1 MRSCAAS
8 STTEPPAVEAI
19 LVNFFDLEVAQ
30 RYLPDILSGV
40 VVTLELAVLVV
51 VSGLVLGLLLAV
63 IRAFQIRPINF
74 VLVLF
79 VDVFRAVP
87 PLVIMILAYFALP
100 YAGVQ
105 FSGFVAAWL
114 SLMLVLAAFA
124 EEIYWAGILSVD
136 KGQWEAARST
146 GLTFF
151 DTLVH
156 VVLLQAVRMTIPP
169 LTNRTIAITKNTAL
183 ASVVAVQEI
192 LSQAG
197 AAQAFAANTT
207 PLTMASIAYLLI
219 FLPLVVLSRWVETRF
234 AWKR

>member
-1 MRSCAAS
+1 MD
-8 STTEPPAVEAI
+8 AI
-19 LVNFFDLEVAQ
+19 LVNFFDLEVAR

-63 IRAFQIRPINF
+63 VRAFQIKPINF
-74 VLVLF
+74 VLVFF

-136 KGQWEAARST
+136 KGQWEASRST

-151 DTLVH
+151 DTLVY

-219 FLPLVVLSRWVETRF
+219 FVPLVVLSRWVETRF

>member
-1 MRSCAAS
+1 MD
-8 STTEPPAVEAI
+8 AI
-19 LVNFFDLEVAQ
+19 LVNFFDLEVAR

-136 KGQWEAARST
+136 KGQWEASRST

-207 PLTMASIAYLLI
+207 PLTMAAIAYLLI
-219 FLPLVVLSRWVETRF
+219 FVPLVVLSRWVETRF

>member
-1 MRSCAAS
+1 M
-8 STTEPPAVEAI
+8 EAI

>member
-1 MRSCAAS
+1 MD
-8 STTEPPAVEAI
+8 AI
-19 LVNFFDLEVAQ
+19 LVNFFDLEVAR

-40 VVTLELAVLVV
+40 VVTLELAALVV

-63 IRAFQIRPINF
+63 IRAFQLKPINF

-136 KGQWEAARST
+136 KGQWEASRST

-207 PLTMASIAYLLI
+207 PLTMAAIAYLLI
-219 FLPLVVLSRWVETRF
+219 FVPLVVLSRWVETRF

>member
-1 MRSCAAS
+1 MD
-8 STTEPPAVEAI
+8 AI
-19 LVNFFDLEVAQ
+19 LVNFFDLEVAR

-40 VVTLELAVLVV
+40 VVTLELAALVV

-136 KGQWEAARST
+136 KGQWEASRST

-207 PLTMASIAYLLI
+207 PLTMAAIAYLLI
-219 FLPLVVLSRWVETRF
+219 FAPLVVLSRWVETRF

>member
-1 MRSCAAS
+1 M
-8 STTEPPAVEAI
+8 EAI
-19 LVNFFDLEVAQ
+19 LVNFFDLEIAR

-40 VVTLELAVLVV
+40 VVTLELAALVV

-136 KGQWEAARST
+136 KGQWEASRST

-207 PLTMASIAYLLI
+207 PLTMAAIAYLLI
-219 FLPLVVLSRWVETRF
+219 FVPLVVLSRWVETRF

>member
-1 MRSCAAS
+1 M
-8 STTEPPAVEAI
+8 EAI

-51 VSGLVLGLLLAV
+51 LSGLVLGLLLAV

>member
-1 MRSCAAS
+1 M
-8 STTEPPAVEAI
+8 EAI
-19 LVNFFDLEVAQ
+19 LVNFFDLEVAR

-40 VVTLELAVLVV
+40 VVTLELAALVV

-63 IRAFQIRPINF
+63 IRAFQIKPINF

-136 KGQWEAARST
+136 KGQWEASRST

-207 PLTMASIAYLLI
+207 PLTMAAIAYLLI
-219 FLPLVVLSRWVETRF
+219 FAPLVVLSRWVETRF

>member
-1 MRSCAAS
+1 MD
-8 STTEPPAVEAI
+8 AI
-19 LVNFFDLEVAQ
+19 LVNFFDLVVAR
-30 RYLPDILSGV
+30 RYLPAILSGV

-63 IRAFQIRPINF
+63 VRAFQIKPINF
-74 VLVLF
+74 VLVFF

-100 YAGVQ
+100 YAGVR

-136 KGQWEAARST
+136 KGQWEASRST

-151 DTLVH
+151 DTLVY

-219 FLPLVVLSRWVETRF
+219 FVPLVVLSRWIETRF

>member
-1 MRSCAAS
+1 MD
-8 STTEPPAVEAI
+8 AI
-19 LVNFFDLEVAQ
+19 LVNFFDLEVAR

-40 VVTLELAVLVV
+40 VVTLELAFLVV

-136 KGQWEAARST
+136 KGQWEASRST

-219 FLPLVVLSRWVETRF
+219 FVPLVVLSRWVETRF

>member
-1 MRSCAAS
+1 MD
-8 STTEPPAVEAI
+8 AI
-19 LVNFFDLEVAQ
+19 LVNFFDLEVAR

-40 VVTLELAVLVV
+40 VVTLELAALVV

-63 IRAFQIRPINF
+63 IRAFQFKPINF

-136 KGQWEAARST
+136 KGQWEASRST

-207 PLTMASIAYLLI
+207 PLTMAAIAYLLI
-219 FLPLVVLSRWVETRF
+219 FAPLVVLSRWVETRF

>member
-1 MRSCAAS
+1 M
-8 STTEPPAVEAI
+8 EAI
-19 LVNFFDLEVAQ
+19 LVNFFDLEVAR

-51 VSGLVLGLLLAV
+51 LSGLALGLLLAV
-63 IRAFQIRPINF
+63 IRAFQIRPVNF

-136 KGQWEAARST
+136 RGQWEAARST

-156 VVLLQAVRMTIPP
+156 VVLLQAVRLTIPP

>member
-1 MRSCAAS
+1 MD
-8 STTEPPAVEAI
+8 AI
-19 LVNFFDLEVAQ
+19 LVNFFDLEVAR

-40 VVTLELAVLVV
+40 VVTLKLAALVV
-51 VSGLVLGLLLAV
+51 VSGLALGLFLAV
-63 IRAFQIRPINF
+63 IRAFQVKPINF

>member
-1 MRSCAAS
+1 M
-8 STTEPPAVEAI
+8 EAI
-19 LVNFFDLEVAQ
+19 LVNFFDLEVAR

-63 IRAFQIRPINF
+63 IRAFQIKPINF

-136 KGQWEAARST
+136 KGQWEASRST

-156 VVLLQAVRMTIPP
+156 VVLLQAIRMTIPP

>member
-1 MRSCAAS
+1 M
-8 STTEPPAVEAI
+8 EAI
-19 LVNFFDLEVAQ
+19 LVNFFDLEVAR

-63 IRAFQIRPINF
+63 IRAFQIKPINF

-136 KGQWEAARST
+136 KGQWEASRST

-156 VVLLQAVRMTIPP
+156 VVLLQAIRMTIPP

-219 FLPLVVLSRWVETRF
+219 FVPLVVLSRWVETRF

>member
-1 MRSCAAS
+1 MD
-8 STTEPPAVEAI
+8 AI
-19 LVNFFDLEVAQ
+19 LVNFFDLEVAR

-63 IRAFQIRPINF
+63 IRAFQIRPLNF

-136 KGQWEAARST
+136 KGQWEASRST

-219 FLPLVVLSRWVETRF
+219 FVPLVVLSRWVETRF

>member
-1 MRSCAAS
+1 MD
-8 STTEPPAVEAI
+8 AI
-19 LVNFFDLEVAQ
+19 LVNFFDLEVAR

-40 VVTLELAVLVV
+40 VVTLGVAALVV

-136 KGQWEAARST
+136 KGQWEASRST

-207 PLTMASIAYLLI
+207 PLTMAAIAYLLI
-219 FLPLVVLSRWVETRF
+219 FAPLVVLSRWVETRF

>member
-1 MRSCAAS
+1 MD
-8 STTEPPAVEAI
+8 AI
-19 LVNFFDLEVAQ
+19 VSNFFDLEVAR

-40 VVTLELAVLVV
+40 IVTLQLAGLVV
-51 VSGLVLGLLLAV
+51 VSGLALGLLLAV
-63 IRAFQIRPINF
+63 TRAFQIRPVNL
-74 VLVLF
+74 VLILF

-87 PLVIMILAYFALP
+87 PLVIMILVYFALP

-105 FSGFVAAWL
+105 LSGFASAWL

-136 KGQWEAARST
+136 KGQWEASRST
-146 GLTFF
+146 GLSFF
-151 DTLVH
+151 QTLVH
-156 VVLLQAVRMTIPP
+156 VVLLQAIRMTIPP

-219 FLPLVVLSRWVETRF
+219 FMPLVVLSRWVETRF
-234 AWKR
+234 AWTR

>member
-1 MRSCAAS
+1 M
-8 STTEPPAVEAI
+8 EAI
-19 LVNFFDLEVAQ
+19 LVNFFDLEVAR

-63 IRAFQIRPINF
+63 VRAFQIRPINF

-219 FLPLVVLSRWVETRF
+219 FLPLVGLSRWVETRF

>member
-1 MRSCAAS
+1 M
-8 STTEPPAVEAI
+8 EAI
-19 LVNFFDLEVAQ
+19 LVNFFDLEVAR

-63 IRAFQIRPINF
+63 VRAFQIRPINF

-136 KGQWEAARST
+136 KGQWEASRST

>member
-1 MRSCAAS
+1 M
-8 STTEPPAVEAI
+8 EAI

-124 EEIYWAGILSVD
+124 EEIYWAGILSVN

>member
-1 MRSCAAS
+1 M
-8 STTEPPAVEAI
+8 EAI
-19 LVNFFDLEVAQ
+19 LVNFFDLEIAR

-40 VVTLELAVLVV
+40 VVTLELAALVV

-63 IRAFQIRPINF
+63 IRAFQFKPINF

-136 KGQWEAARST
+136 KGQWEASRST

-207 PLTMASIAYLLI
+207 PLTMAAIAYLLI
-219 FLPLVVLSRWVETRF
+219 FVPLVVLSRWVETRF

>member
-1 MRSCAAS
+1 MD
-8 STTEPPAVEAI
+8 AI
-19 LVNFFDLEVAQ
+19 LVNFFDLEVAR

-63 IRAFQIRPINF
+63 VRAFQIKPINF
-74 VLVLF
+74 VLVFF

-100 YAGVQ
+100 YAGVR

-136 KGQWEAARST
+136 KGQWEASRST

-151 DTLVH
+151 DTLVY

-219 FLPLVVLSRWVETRF
+219 FVPLVVLSRWIETRF

>member
-1 MRSCAAS
+1 M
-8 STTEPPAVEAI
+8 EAI
-19 LVNFFDLEVAQ
+19 LVNFFDLEVAR

-51 VSGLVLGLLLAV
+51 VSGLVLGLFLAV

-136 KGQWEAARST
+136 KGQWEASRST

-207 PLTMASIAYLLI
+207 PLTMAAIAYLLI
-219 FLPLVVLSRWVETRF
+219 FVPLVVLSRWVETRF

>member
-1 MRSCAAS
+1 MD
-8 STTEPPAVEAI
+8 AI
-19 LVNFFDLEVAQ
+19 LVNFFDLEVAR

-63 IRAFQIRPINF
+63 IRAFQIKPINF
-74 VLVLF
+74 VLVFF

-136 KGQWEAARST
+136 KGQWEASRST

-151 DTLVH
+151 DTLVY

-219 FLPLVVLSRWVETRF
+219 FVPLVVLSRWIETRF

>member
-1 MRSCAAS
+1 M
-8 STTEPPAVEAI
+8 EAI
-19 LVNFFDLEVAQ
+19 LVNFFDLEVAR

-63 IRAFQIRPINF
+63 IRAFQIKPINF

-136 KGQWEAARST
+136 KGQWEASRST

>member
-1 MRSCAAS
+1 MD
-8 STTEPPAVEAI
+8 AI
-19 LVNFFDLEVAQ
+19 LVNFFDLEVAR

-136 KGQWEAARST
+136 KGQWEASRST

-219 FLPLVVLSRWVETRF
+219 FVPLVVLSRWVETRF

>member
-1 MRSCAAS
+1 MD
-8 STTEPPAVEAI
+8 AI
-19 LVNFFDLEVAQ
+19 LVNFFDLEVAR

-40 VVTLELAVLVV
+40 VVTLELAALVV

-63 IRAFQIRPINF
+63 IRAFQFKPINF

-136 KGQWEAARST
+136 KGQWEASRST

-207 PLTMASIAYLLI
+207 PLTMAAIAYLLI
-219 FLPLVVLSRWVETRF
+219 FVPLVVLSRWVETRF

>member
-1 MRSCAAS
+1 MD
-8 STTEPPAVEAI
+8 AI
-19 LVNFFDLEVAQ
+19 LVNFFDLEVAR

-40 VVTLELAVLVV
+40 VVTLELAALVV

-63 IRAFQIRPINF
+63 IRAFQIKPINF

-136 KGQWEAARST
+136 KGQWEASRST

-207 PLTMASIAYLLI
+207 PLTMAAIAYLLI
-219 FLPLVVLSRWVETRF
+219 FVPLVVLSRWVETRF